1 MNIFAF
7 TEFCLAPG
15 FISINRD
22 DNGQHSITV
31 RETGKD
37 GNIGPVVTFNC
48 TRDVLQMMAVAISKA
63 EKPESVPGICDLSR
77 AGAAMNDLLRC
88 LRGQR
93 IDGRSTDEI
102 MLQAADEIEQLRR
115 FLREYCDSEFEE
127 HGMTCLVRATEKWLA
142 K

>member
-1 MNIFAF
+1 MRGLRDRLCDAVAESTRRGDEINIFAF

-63 EKPESVPGICDLSR
+63 EKPESVPGICNMCGKPMPKGEEMFKYHGLS
-77 AGAAMNDLLRC
+77 GPC
-88 LRGQR
+88 P
-93 IDGRSTDEI
+93 S
-102 MLQAADEIEQLRR
+102 
-115 FLREYCDSEFEE
+115 
-127 HGMTCLVRATEKWLA
+127 
-142 K
+142 